1 VKEAAKPYRNQRVSR
16 PRQRTQQ
23 HLLEVSVRAS
33 KARQQRI
40 RWALGVIFKLILIA
54 GVIAGIWIGGREG
67 LQRYFWHNPALFL
80 TEFNAESDGTLTK
93 AQIMTTAGVRKGE
106 NIFLTDLAA
115 ARQAL
120 DKLPQVERVDI
131 QRTLPN
137 RIDITITERQPIAWV
152 VSKSVIDPTAS
163 EEAFLADARGYVM
176 KSRKLLPT
184 YYHLPII
191 SGVETENLVAGQ
203 KVTTME
209 VQAALQLLQLNA
221 DSTRW
226 QVRNIDVTKGYC
238 LQVTDRNHALVT
250 FGLDKID
257 GQLTRLYRLLDYLQG
272 QEPKQDIRT
281 VNLFLER
288 NIPVTFTEPAEPD
301 PVTPEATGAET
312 RGDSKAKPTAETA
325 VAAKKAETKVAAA
338 ASPSGKKPETSSST
352 RSKEKTSAASTK
364 KPSTTVVKKPF
375 RM

>member
-1 VKEAAKPYRNQRVSR
+1 M
-16 PRQRTQQ
+16 
-23 HLLEVSVRAS
+23 
-33 KARQQRI
+33 
-40 RWALGVIFKLILIA
+40 ILVA

-152 VSKSVIDPTAS
+152 VSKNDIDPTAS
-163 EEAFLADARGYVM
+163 EHAFLADARGFVM

-238 LQVTDRNHALVT
+238 LEVTDRNRALVT

-257 GQLTRLYRLLDYLQG
+257 GQLTRLYRLLDYLQN

-288 NIPVTFTEPAEPD
+288 NVPVTFVEPVEPD
-301 PVTPEATGAET
+301 PITPETTDAEA
-312 RGDSKAKPTAETA
+312 RVDSKSKPPTETA
-325 VAAKKAETKVAAA
+325 VVAKKVETK
-338 ASPSGKKPETSSST
+338 ASATPTPSSRRAGTSTSAK
-352 RSKEKTSAASTK
+352 SKEKASTSSTK